1 MTKGKDFYGTEI
13 AEVIEEACKEFGL
26 PREQLDIAV
35 LATGS
40 TGIFGLCKKKAHI
53 RVQIKKGTARVE
65 TDSPAE
71 TKVAP
76 PQSEEQA
83 QEQEKRQGSNRS
95 QKKRTSKKTSPK
107 TENKADLEKEVAQPV
122 VSIARHEEEE
132 VVAVSET
139 TSTACEEGSNG
150 APTAEA
156 LAIIAE
162 KLGCLLDR
170 MGLSSAVQVEYTDST
185 ILCSISGEHASYLAG
200 QDGKILD
207 SLQYLLRKMIGAHLP
222 ERATLSLDAAGYR
235 EQRMERLKEQA
246 AEFAEEVRETG
257 KTKAI
262 SGLNPAE
269 RRAIHMA
276 LQQDAE
282 VRSRSV
288 GSGLFKKILIYKA
301 GKETKP
307 AASKRR
313 SGAGERQNNS

>member
-1 MTKGKDFYGTEI
+1 MVTMGKDFYGTEI

-162 KLGCLLDR
+162 KLGCMLDR

-235 EQRMERLKEQA
+235 
-246 AEFAEEVRETG
+246 VRETG